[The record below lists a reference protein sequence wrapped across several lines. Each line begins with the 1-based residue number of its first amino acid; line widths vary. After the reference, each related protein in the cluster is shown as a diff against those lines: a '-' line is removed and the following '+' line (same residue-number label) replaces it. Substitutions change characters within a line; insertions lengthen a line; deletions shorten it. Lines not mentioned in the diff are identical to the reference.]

1 MSALQEESEEED
13 EEIRLMKAL
22 NAKKNEKQA
31 KSAAAEGALGIPRF
45 VEKCGFLRC
54 NCRDGI
60 KNLDFDYV
68 PLPKPFMAGFI
79 RVMTYEIQKEKQHT
93 LYKELKAKELI
104 ELRQKLHKK
113 MTPFIPHILSYLP
126 LSECAP
132 TAISCKSW
140 STGSN
145 ECALYKDMRDSTPW
159 IVFKPHHN
167 QTDSILRI
175 GDKVYSGGDRR
186 VYVSDA
192 FTGEK
197 LHMMTRDTGLI
208 PTLLKVDD
216 TIFCCSNQ
224 GAVRVFNI
232 MHNVKRIYLDLT
244 MWEHSRRITELLFEK
259 PSVGNCEIHGIE
271 DHVCR
276 MYTVSED
283 RMIVVWDTNKH
294 CPVKSIKPRLL
305 KDNIINS
312 ITMTD
317 RHFFC
322 GTSGGTIQVFSK
334 LNVCEREDIHN
345 CLVAVKDQSDST
357 EEIGRVVDPN
367 IGEVIDRKW
376 CLQITL
382 RIPNTKDFADCT
394 PMVNV
399 VLCCGP
405 NKSDDLLH
413 CGDSTGRHTI
423 WRIPDKGLDFVP
435 IKTHTP
441 HTRSINIMK
450 NTNTHLI
457 TASDDGTMVFMD
469 LVQLT
474 QIRRIDVLQWALD
487 KNLIADDSA
496 DIPREIKC
504 LHLMENEIDGGT
516 ISVGTNYGE
525 VMLIDIG
532 TTV

>member
-1 MSALQEESEEED
+1 MK
-13 EEIRLMKAL
+13 LMRKL
-22 NAKKNEKQA
+22 NEAKKAKAKA
-31 KSAAAEGALGIPRF
+31 KSDAAEGSLGLPRF
-45 VEKCGFLRC
+45 VEKCGFIRC

-60 KNLDFDYV
+60 KNMDFDYV

-79 RVMTYEIQKEKQHT
+79 RIMTYEIQKEKQHT
-93 LYKELKAKELI
+93 LYKDLKANEI
-104 ELRQKLHKK
+104 VALRQKLHKK
-113 MTPFIPHILSYLP
+113 ITPFIPHILSYLP

-132 TAISCKSW
+132 TAIACKSW
-140 STGSN
+140 SIGSN
-145 ECALYKDMRDSTPW
+145 ECALYKDMRDATPW
-159 IVFKPHHN
+159 IVFRPHSN

-192 FTGEK
+192 NTGEQ
-197 LHMMTRDTGLI
+197 LHLMTRDTGLI

-216 TIFCCSNQ
+216 TIYCCSNQ

-232 MHNVKRIYLDLT
+232 MHDVRRIHLDLT
-244 MWEHSRRITELLFEK
+244 MWEHSRRITEILFER
-259 PSVGNCEIHGIE
+259 PSVGNCELHGIV

-312 ITMTD
+312 ITMTS
-317 RHFFC
+317 RHFLC
-322 GTSGGTIQVFSK
+322 GSSGGTILVFSK
-334 LNVCEREDIHN
+334 HNVCEREDIHN
-345 CLVAVKDQSDST
+345 CLVAVKDQTDET
-357 EEIGRVVDPN
+357 EEIGRVVDKN
-367 IGEVIDRKW
+367 IGEIIDRKW
-376 CLQITL
+376 CLQLTL
-382 RIPNTKDFADCT
+382 RLPNTKDAADIT
-394 PMVNV
+394 PTVNV
-399 VLCCGP
+399 VLCAGP
-405 NKSDDLLH
+405 NKNYDLLH
-413 CGDSTGRHTI
+413 CADSTGRHTM
-423 WRIPDKGLDFVP
+423 WRVPDKGLDFSPV
-435 IKTHTP
+435 KTHMP
-441 HTRSINIMK
+441 HTRAITAMK

-457 TASDDGTMVFMD
+457 TASDDGTIVFMD

-474 QIRRIDVLQWALD
+474 RIRRIDVLEWALD
-487 KNLIADDSA
+487 KNLIPDDST

-504 LHLMENEIDGGT
+504 LHLHEDEVSGGT
-516 ISVGTNYGE
+516 MSIGTNYGE